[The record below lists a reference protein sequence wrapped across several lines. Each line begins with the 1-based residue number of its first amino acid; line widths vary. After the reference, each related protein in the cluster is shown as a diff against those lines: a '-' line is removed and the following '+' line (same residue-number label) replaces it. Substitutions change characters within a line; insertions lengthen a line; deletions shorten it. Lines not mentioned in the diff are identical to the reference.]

1 MRDDQRNYAIV
12 GAFVIA
18 VTAGLVVW
26 IAVLAGRTGAT
37 DDYHVHF
44 GNVMGL
50 SSGTQV
56 LYQGYPVGMI
66 EAIRPAVRE
75 GHQAF
80 RLDLSVE
87 RGWPIPKDSVA
98 TITASGLLS
107 AVVVN
112 LRAGASETLL
122 EPGSEIPSVEAPDLF
137 AAMSSVAEDVGELIE
152 GSLKPMLDAF
162 GEGGP
167 EIIADLEAFTAK
179 LNQTLAK
186 VDGFLSEE
194 NARRVEDTL
203 ENLESTSVSF
213 AAVSGELEQTRLRVD
228 ELLDSVNGMVDE
240 NRRPVGQAVADLHE
254 SLESVSRHIEAVAY
268 HLEVTTRNMN
278 EFSRQIRENPSVIL
292 RGRATGGE
300 AD

>member
-18 VTAGLVVW
+18 MTAGLVVW

-44 GNVMGL
+44 ANVMGL

-66 EAIRPAVRE
+66 EDIRSTVRE
-75 GHQAF
+75 GRQVF
-80 RLDLSVE
+80 RLDLGLQ
-87 RGWPIPKDSVA
+87 RGWRIPEDSVA
-98 TITASGLLS
+98 TIAASGLLS

-112 LRAGASETLL
+112 VRAGASETPL
-122 EPGSEIPSVEAPDLF
+122 EPGSEISSVEAPDLF
-137 AAMSSVAEDVGELIE
+137 AAMSSVAEDVGELI
-152 GSLKPMLDAF
+152 

-179 LNQTLAK
+179 LNETLARI
-186 VDGFLSEE
+186 DGFLSEE
-194 NARRVEDTL
+194 NERRIEDTL

-228 ELLDSVNGMVDE
+228 ELLDSVNGMVEE
-240 NRRPVGQAVADLHE
+240 NRRPVGQAAVDLHE
-254 SLESVSRHIEAVAY
+254 SLESVSRHIEAIAY
-268 HLEVTTRNMN
+268 NLEVTTRNMN
-278 EFSRQIRENPSVIL
+278 EFSRQIRENPGLIL
-292 RGRATGGE
+292 RGRASGDA

>member
-87 RGWPIPKDSVA
+87 RGWPIPEDSVA

-152 GSLKPMLDAF
+152 GSLKPMLDAL

-167 EIIADLEAFTAK
+167 EIIADLEAFTEK

-194 NARRVEDTL
+194 NARRIEDTL

-213 AAVSGELEQTRLRVD
+213 AAVSGELEETRLRVD
-228 ELLDSVNGMVDE
+228 ELLDSVNGMVEE
-240 NRRPVGQAVADLHE
+240 NRRPVGQAVSDLHE

>member
-1 MRDDQRNYAIV
+1 MRDDQRNYVIV

-18 VTAGLVVW
+18 VTMGLVAW

-37 DDYHVHF
+37 DDYHAHF
-44 GNVMGL
+44 ANVMGL

-66 EAIRPAVRE
+66 EDIRPTVRE
-75 GHQAF
+75 DRQVF

-87 RGWPIPKDSVA
+87 RGWPIPEDSVV

-112 LRAGASETLL
+112 VQAGASAALL

-137 AAMSSVAEDVGELIE
+137 AAMSSVAEDMGELIE
-152 GSLKPMLDAF
+152 GSLKPMLDAL

-179 LNQTLAK
+179 LNETLAK
-186 VDGFLSEE
+186 IDGFLTEE
-194 NARRVEDTL
+194 NARRIEGTL

-213 AAVSGELEQTRLRVD
+213 AAVSGELEQTRIRVD
-228 ELLDSVNGMVDE
+228 ALLESVNGMVEE
-240 NRRPVGQAVADLHE
+240 NRRPVGQAVVDLHE
-254 SLESVSRHIEAVAY
+254 SLESVARHIEAIAY

-278 EFSRQIRENPSVIL
+278 EFSRQIRENPGVII
-292 RGRATGGE
+292 RGRASGGE

>member
-112 LRAGASETLL
+112 LRAGASATLL

-152 GSLKPMLDAF
+152 GSLKPMLDAL

>member
-18 VTAGLVVW
+18 MTAGLVLW

-44 GNVMGL
+44 ANVMGL
-50 SSGTQV
+50 SNGTQV
-56 LYQGYPVGMI
+56 FYEGYPIGMI
-66 EAIRPAVRE
+66 EAIRPMVRE
-75 GHQAF
+75 GRQVF
-80 RLDLSVE
+80 RLDVSVQ
-87 RGWPIPKDSVA
+87 RGWRIPEDSVA

-112 LRAGASETLL
+112 VRAGASTTLL

-137 AAMSSVAEDVGELIE
+137 TAMSSVAEDVDELIKE
-152 GSLKPMLDAF
+152 SLKPMLDAL

-179 LNQTLAK
+179 LNQTLGRI
-186 VDGFLSEE
+186 DGFLSDE
-194 NARRVEDTL
+194 NARRVEGTL
-203 ENLESTSVSF
+203 ENLESASASLV
-213 AAVSGELEQTRLRVD
+213 AVSGELEQTRLRVD
-228 ELLDSVNGMVDE
+228 KLLDSVNEMVEE
-240 NRRPVGQAVADLHE
+240 NRRPAGQAVLDLHH
-254 SLESVSRHIEAVAY
+254 SLEAVSRRIEAIAY

-278 EFSRQIRENPSVIL
+278 EFSRQIRENPGVII
-292 RGRATGGE
+292 RGRASGDE
-300 AD
+300 AE

>member
-18 VTAGLVVW
+18 MTAGLVVW
-26 IAVLAGRTGAT
+26 IAILAGRTGAT
-37 DDYHVHF
+37 DDYHLHF
-44 GNVMGL
+44 ANVMGL
-50 SSGTQV
+50 SDGTQV
-56 LYQGYPVGMI
+56 FYEGYPIGMI
-66 EAIRPAVRE
+66 EEIRPTFRE
-75 GHQAF
+75 GRPVF
-80 RLDLSVE
+80 RLDVSVQ
-87 RGWPIPKDSVA
+87 RGWRIPEDSVA

-112 LRAGASETLL
+112 VRAGASETPL
-122 EPGSEIPSVEAPDLF
+122 EPGSEISSVEASDLF

-152 GSLKPMLDAF
+152 VSLKPMLAAL

-179 LNQTLAK
+179 LNETMARM
-186 VDGFLSEE
+186 DGFLSED

-213 AAVSGELEQTRLRVD
+213 AAVSGELEQTRMRVD
-228 ELLDSVNGMVDE
+228 ELLDAVNGMVEE
-240 NRRPVGQAVADLHE
+240 NRRPVGQAALDLHY
-254 SLESVSRHIEAVAY
+254 SLEAVSQRIEAIAY

-278 EFSRQIRENPSVIL
+278 EFSRQIRENPSVII
-292 RGRATGGE
+292 RGRASGDE

>member
-1 MRDDQRNYAIV
+1 MRDDQRNYVIV

-18 VTAGLVVW
+18 VTLGLVVW

-37 DDYHVHF
+37 DEYHVHF
-44 GNVMGL
+44 ANVMGL

-66 EAIRPAVRE
+66 EDIRATVRE
-75 GHQAF
+75 GRQVF
-80 RLDLSVE
+80 RLDLSLE
-87 RGWPIPKDSVA
+87 RGWRIPQDSVA

-112 LRAGASETLL
+112 VRAGASETLL
-122 EPGSEIPSVEAPDLF
+122 EPGSEISSVEAPDLF

-152 GSLKPMLDAF
+152 ESLKPILAAV

-179 LNQTLAK
+179 LNETLARI
-186 VDGFLSEE
+186 DGFLSEE
-194 NARRVEDTL
+194 NARRIEDTL

-213 AAVSGELEQTRLRVD
+213 ATVSGELEQTRIRVD
-228 ELLDSVNGMVDE
+228 ALLESVNGMVEE
-240 NRRPVGQAVADLHE
+240 NRRPVGQAVVDLHE
-254 SLESVSRHIEAVAY
+254 SLESVARHIEAIAY
-268 HLEVTTRNMN
+268 NLEVTTRNMN
-278 EFSRQIRENPSVIL
+278 EFSRQIRENPGVII
-292 RGRATGGE
+292 RGRGSGGE

>member
-1 MRDDQRNYAIV
+1 
-12 GAFVIA
+12 
-18 VTAGLVVW
+18 VVW

-44 GNVMGL
+44 ANVMGL

-66 EAIRPAVRE
+66 EDIRPMVRE
-75 GHQAF
+75 GRQVF

-87 RGWPIPKDSVA
+87 RGWPIPEDSVA

-107 AVVVN
+107 AVVINVE
-112 LRAGASETLL
+112 AGASETLL
-122 EPGSEIPSVEAPDLF
+122 EPGSEISSVEAPDLF
-137 AAMSSVAEDVGELIE
+137 AAMSSVAEDMGELIE
-152 GSLKPMLDAF
+152 GSLKPMLDAL

-179 LNQTLAK
+179 LNETLAK
-186 VDGFLSEE
+186 IDGFLSEE
-194 NARRVEDTL
+194 NARRIEDTL

-228 ELLDSVNGMVDE
+228 ELLDSVNGMVEE
-240 NRRPVGQAVADLHE
+240 NRRPVGQAVVDLHE
-254 SLESVSRHIEAVAY
+254 SLESVSRHIEAIAY

-278 EFSRQIRENPSVIL
+278 EFSRQIRENPSVII
-292 RGRATGGE
+292 RGRASGGE

>member
-18 VTAGLVVW
+18 MMAGLVVW
-26 IAVLAGRTGAT
+26 IGVLAGRTGAT
-37 DDYHVHF
+37 DEYHVHF
-44 GNVMGL
+44 TNVMGL

-66 EAIRPAVRE
+66 EDIRPAVRE
-75 GHQAF
+75 GRQVF
-80 RLDLSVE
+80 RLDLSLE
-87 RGWPIPKDSVA
+87 RGWRIPQDSVA

-112 LRAGASETLL
+112 VRAGASETLL
-122 EPGSEIPSVEAPDLF
+122 EPGSEISSVEAPDLF

-152 GSLKPMLDAF
+152 ESLKPLLAAL

-179 LNQTLAK
+179 LNETLARI
-186 VDGFLSEE
+186 DGFLSEE
-194 NARRVEDTL
+194 NARRFEDTL
-203 ENLESTSVSF
+203 ENLESSSVSF

-228 ELLDSVNGMVDE
+228 ELLDSVNGMVEE
-240 NRRPVGQAVADLHE
+240 NRQPVGQAVVDLHE
-254 SLESVSRHIEAVAY
+254 SLESVSRHIEAIAY
-268 HLEVTTRNMN
+268 NLEVTTRNMN
-278 EFSRQIRENPSVIL
+278 EFSRQIRENPGVII
-292 RGRATGGE
+292 RGRASGDA

>member
-1 MRDDQRNYAIV
+1 MRDDQRNYAVV

-18 VTAGLVVW
+18 MTVGLVVW

-37 DDYHVHF
+37 DEYHLHF
-44 GNVMGL
+44 ANVMGL

-66 EAIRPAVRE
+66 EEIRPAVRE
-75 GHQAF
+75 GQQVF
-80 RLDLSVE
+80 RLDVSVE
-87 RGWPIPKDSVA
+87 RGWRIPEDSVA

-112 LRAGASETLL
+112 VRAGASTTLL
-122 EPGSEIPSVEAPDLF
+122 EPGSEISSVEAPDLF

-152 GSLKPMLDAF
+152 GSIKPILDTL

-167 EIIADLEAFTAK
+167 EIIEDLEAFTAK
-179 LNQTLAK
+179 LNETLAK
-186 VDGFLSEE
+186 IDGFLSEE
-194 NARRVEDTL
+194 NARRIEETL
-203 ENLESTSVSF
+203 GNLESTSVSF

-228 ELLDSVNGMVDE
+228 ELLDSVNGMVEE

-254 SLESVSRHIEAVAY
+254 SLESVSRHIEAIAY
-268 HLEVTTRNMN
+268 HLEVTSRNMN
-278 EFSRQIRENPSVIL
+278 EFSRQIRENPGVII
-292 RGRATGGE
+292 RGRAPGGE

>member
-1 MRDDQRNYAIV
+1 MRDDQRNYVIV

-18 VTAGLVVW
+18 VTVGLVVW

-37 DDYHVHF
+37 DDYHAHF
-44 GNVMGL
+44 ANVMGL

-66 EAIRPAVRE
+66 EDIRPAVRE
-75 GHQAF
+75 GLQVF

-87 RGWPIPKDSVA
+87 RGWPIPEDSVV

-112 LRAGASETLL
+112 VQAGALAALL

-137 AAMSSVAEDVGELIE
+137 AAMSSVAEDMGELIE
-152 GSLKPMLDAF
+152 GSLKPMLDAL

-167 EIIADLEAFTAK
+167 EIIADLEGFTAK
-179 LNQTLAK
+179 LNETLAK
-186 VDGFLSEE
+186 IDGFLTEE
-194 NARRVEDTL
+194 NAQRIEGTL

-213 AAVSGELEQTRLRVD
+213 ATVSGELEQTRIRVD
-228 ELLDSVNGMVDE
+228 ALLESVDGMVEE
-240 NRRPVGQAVADLHE
+240 NRRPVGQAIVDLHE
-254 SLESVSRHIEAVAY
+254 SLESVARHIEAIAY
-268 HLEVTTRNMN
+268 NLEVTARNMN
-278 EFSRQIRENPSVIL
+278 EFSRQIRENPGVII
-292 RGRATGGE
+292 RGRGSGGE